1 MKVLTEDGAGKKKI
15 MPSGDNRMDIAYRLR
30 DVPDEA
36 LLEGERGWGQREME
50 KTTANLRI
58 GRSFLCFT

>member
-1 MKVLTEDGAGKKKI
+1 

-36 LLEGERGWGQREME
+36 LLEGERGWGQREMG
-50 KTTANLRI
+50 KTTALIPQN
-58 GRSFLCFT
+58 RSFLR